1 MDAFEEQ
8 DISRRFVKVFD
19 QWKKEQ
25 KVPYTWN
32 TIIAAL
38 EAAGE
43 IKVAKDIRKW
53 LSASFC
59 LEFLLGLP
67 KNKTLLEVSIPSFG
81 LQLMPFCI
89 ILFT

>member
-1 MDAFEEQ
+1 MNHLMTHIANELPTKWYIVGIQLLIETSTLDAFEEQ

-38 EAAGE
+38 EAAG
-43 IKVAKDIRKW
+43 K
-53 LSASFC
+53 
-59 LEFLLGLP
+59 
-67 KNKTLLEVSIPSFG
+67 
-81 LQLMPFCI
+81 
-89 ILFT
+89 